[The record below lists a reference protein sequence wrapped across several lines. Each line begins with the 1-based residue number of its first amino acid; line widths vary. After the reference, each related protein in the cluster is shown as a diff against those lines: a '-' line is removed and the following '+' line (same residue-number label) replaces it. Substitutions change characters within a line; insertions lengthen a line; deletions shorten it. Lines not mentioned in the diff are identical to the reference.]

1 MRLALVLAAAA
12 AGALGLAACGS
23 SDDEGEDNAAPGGG
37 QVLTI
42 SETEYSLDPSSL
54 EVDSTGEVTIRVTND
69 GSEVHSL
76 EVENEDAGIEE
87 ETEDIQPGESADL
100 TVNLSADGS
109 YEIYCP
115 IDDHRERG
123 MEGTLTV
130 GGGSAATTT
139 GEDEDETTTED

>member
-1 MRLALVLAAAA
+1 MRLALVLAAVA

-37 QVLTI
+37 GQALTI
-42 SETEYSLDPSSL
+42 SEVEYSLDPPTL

-69 GSEVHSL
+69 GSVVHSL

-87 ETEDIQPGESADL
+87 ETEDIQPGESAEL
-100 TVNLSADGS
+100 TVNLSEDGS
-109 YEIYCP
+109 YEVYCP
-115 IDDHRERG
+115 IDDHRQRG

-139 GEDEDETTTED
+139 DEDED